1 MIAESTGS
9 IRSFPRRLSGWHP
22 DATPW
27 GDDESTGMPK
37 RPTPAPGLEH
47 IRVRD
52 CMHPGIFSC
61 RPDAPLEEVAGIM
74 AQHHVHA
81 VAVTDGGRNRPLSIV
96 SALDV
101 VAALASGREPT
112 AEQAA
117 ATETISVSSNEPLA
131 GAAQL
136 MIEHGVS
143 HLVVRDA
150 ASGYPV
156 GVLSTLDIAAVYA
169 SGARR

>member
-1 MIAESTGS
+1 
-9 IRSFPRRLSGWHP
+9 
-22 DATPW
+22 
-27 GDDESTGMPK
+27 MPK
-37 RPTPAPGLEH
+37 RSSQAPELKH

-61 RPDAPLEEVAGIM
+61 HPDAPLGEVAGIM

-81 VAVTDGGRNRPLSIV
+81 VAVTNGERNRPLRIV

-101 VAALASGREPT
+101 VAALASGQEPT
-112 AEQAA
+112 AREAA
-117 ATETISVSSNEPLA
+117 ATETISVSANEPLA

-169 SGARR
+169 DGPRRPG